1 MTHARDQCPLKTRF
15 QANVDVDANPSSS
28 SSGQQ
33 PPGSLSEKDP
43 LFGILSDDQVRIHP
57 ISVRPRIAPEVLQE
71 MRIYLLA
78 ANGEDRSVKEQR
90 IISSI
95 KEVEKDPISQKS
107 ILQLIPPPIVT
118 DDLNRGKGLVFE
130 YDSDSSPQSL
140 PQDNRGTKLM
150 SAAISAG
157 RSLHIQPQA
166 HGMSQSSTSLV
177 PSNIISSTVSQFNF
191 LLTESTGACNAKGT
205 TRKRPGKYIR
215 KAKVQDKN
223 QDHLSKEDS
232 QASKEKL
239 SLKRK
244 AEKELAD
251 APKPSKLKTSLMVP
265 NEGLSKA

>member
-1 MTHARDQCPLKTRF
+1 MYFYYEKVQKRCYICQRLTHARDQCPLKTRF
-15 QANVDVDANPSSS
+15 QANVDVNANPSSS

-166 HGMSQSSTSLV
+166 HG
-177 PSNIISSTVSQFNF
+177 
-191 LLTESTGACNAKGT
+191 T
-205 TRKRPGKYIR
+205 TRKRLGKYIR

-265 NEGLSKA
+265 NEGPSKA